1 VRDVFGRLGPVVGA
15 FVLATT
21 LLWIGLMVVLPQLAL
36 VDMSF
41 RPSLPPALRGGP
53 EDVYTL
59 ANYQTLWLS
68 ELHRTIFVRTVWS
81 SALVTVLALLV
92 CYPIAYYLAQ
102 VARGGTAAVL
112 VVGLVIPFW
121 INEILR
127 TFSWFLILSRNG
139 ILNQALMG
147 MGLTEAPINFGGLGA
162 VLIGMV
168 YAYILFMVFPLYNAI
183 ESLDR
188 NQIEAAR
195 DLGAPW
201 WKIHARIVIPHAKPG
216 IAVGCIMVFML
227 AAGTVAVPQ
236 IMQSLP
242 GGTGARWFT
251 QVIYSWFFD
260 GGDWNKGAA
269 YAFALLLLCVL
280 FIFLMMRVFKVGLR
294 DIAK

>member
-1 VRDVFGRLGPVVGA
+1 MSEVFNRLGPVVGA
-15 FVLATT
+15 FVLATA
-21 LLWIGLMVVLPQLAL
+21 LLWVAMLVVLPQLVL
-36 VDMSF
+36 VDLSF
-41 RPSLPPALRGGP
+41 RPNLPPALRGSPG
-53 EDVYTL
+53 DVYTL
-59 ANYQTLWLS
+59 LNYQSLFLND
-68 ELHRTIFVRTVWS
+68 LHRAIFFQTIWS
-81 SALVTVLALLV
+81 SMLVTVLALIV

-102 VARGGTAAVL
+102 VAKGGTAAIL

-121 INEILR
+121 VNEILR
-127 TFSWFLILSRNG
+127 TFAWFLILSRNG

-147 MGLTEAPINFGGLGA
+147 SGLTDAPINFGGVGA
-162 VLIGMV
+162 VMIGMV

-201 WKIHARIVIPHAKPG
+201 WKIHTRVVIPHAKPG

-242 GGTGARWFT
+242 GGTNARWFT

-260 GGDWNKGAA
+260 GGDWNRGAA
-269 YAFALLLLCVL
+269 YAFALLVLCVL

>member
-1 VRDVFGRLGPVVGA
+1 MTEVFRRLGPVVGA

-21 LLWIGLMVVLPQLAL
+21 LLWIAVMVVLPQLVL

-59 ANYQTLWLS
+59 ANYQTLWFND
-68 ELHRTIFVRTVWS
+68 LHRSIFAQTVWS
-81 SALVTVLALLV
+81 SAVVTALALAV

-102 VARGGTAAVL
+102 VARGGTAAIL

-147 MGLTEAPINFGGLGA
+147 LGLTDAPVNFGGVGA
-162 VLIGMV
+162 VMLGMV

-201 WKIHARIVIPHAKPG
+201 WKIHTRIVIPHAKPG

-236 IMQSLP
+236 IMQALP

-260 GGDWNKGAA
+260 GGDWNRGAA

-280 FIFLMMRVFKVGLR
+280 FIFLAMRVFKVGLR